1 MFSHY
6 LKVSLRYLLR
16 HKGYAFINIL
26 GLTAGVT
33 CCVLIMIFVRSEFS
47 YDAFHAKANNIYRI
61 WQKEKADGKEFVNT
75 MTPIPAGPAVQNAFP
90 EVAAA
95 CRVYNF
101 NTLIK
106 TGERSFLENINMVDT
121 TFFSMFSFELTQ
133 RAAKNPF
140 PFINSIILTPSMAKK
155 YFGRGDALGKNIE
168 LQLGDNKIMFM
179 VAGIAKQAPEA
190 SSIKYDFIIPF
201 DNAKSLFRP
210 TMLHNWFNVF
220 TETYVLL
227 RGNTPPAVLEKKFPG
242 MMKQQLGE
250 DYGKEEFTLHLQPI
264 TGIHLNTVLPA
275 GNLPTSDP
283 KYSYILAS
291 IGLLILLVACINFI
305 TLSVGRS
312 VTRALEVGV
321 RKTLGAARMQLM
333 RQFWGEAFLMTI
345 ISFVFGVALAAILLN
360 PFNHLVERNLGL
372 QVDWALLLFCA
383 VLIAV
388 IALIAGIYPAV
399 ILSGFNPVEVLKGKL
414 KTNSHPAGLLRKGL
428 IAGQFTVSIVMIIC
442 TIVIHNQMQ
451 YLQHK
456 NLGYNKEQVLVIPTN
471 KKRVDGFALAK
482 LYKAELSK
490 YPEVASVTASMFS
503 FAEIPWATLGFG
515 DEKKAYHSF
524 QYNEV
529 DADFMQGMQISMQQG
544 RWFDPANT
552 SDVNSSIVVNEA
564 LVKEYGLTD
573 PIGKRFGKYT
583 QTIAGVMKDFNY
595 ESLHTT
601 VKPLVLS
608 LKADTIFRQ
617 SGDISFQ
624 NSPQPRI
631 SVRMKKGNTAD
642 NITLLENAWKRVAP
656 SQEFEYHFLD
666 QSLAAGYKQEQKS
679 SSIVKLASVLSVFIA
694 CMGLFGLATLTVNR
708 RTKEI
713 GIRKVMG
720 AGTLQIVQL
729 LSKDFIL
736 LVSIAAIISFPLAWL
751 AMNRWLNDFAY
762 KVNISWWVFAVAGS
776 STIVIAMLTISYHAI
791 KAAIA
796 NPVKSLRAE

>member
-1 MFSHY
+1 
-6 LKVSLRYLLR
+6 
-16 HKGYAFINIL
+16 
-26 GLTAGVT
+26 
-33 CCVLIMIFVRSEFS
+33 
-47 YDAFHAKANNIYRI
+47 
-61 WQKEKADGKEFVNT
+61 
-75 MTPIPAGPAVQNAFP
+75 
-90 EVAAA
+90 
-95 CRVYNF
+95 
-101 NTLIK
+101 
-106 TGERSFLENINMVDT
+106 
-121 TFFSMFSFELTQ
+121 
-133 RAAKNPF
+133 
-140 PFINSIILTPSMAKK
+140 
-155 YFGRGDALGKNIE
+155 
-168 LQLGDNKIMFM
+168 
-179 VAGIAKQAPEA
+179 
-190 SSIKYDFIIPF
+190 
-201 DNAKSLFRP
+201 
-210 TMLHNWFNVF
+210 
-220 TETYVLL
+220 
-227 RGNTPPAVLEKKFPG
+227 
-242 MMKQQLGE
+242 
-250 DYGKEEFTLHLQPI
+250 
-264 TGIHLNTVLPA
+264 
-275 GNLPTSDP
+275 
-283 KYSYILAS
+283 
-291 IGLLILLVACINFI
+291 
-305 TLSVGRS
+305 
-312 VTRALEVGV
+312 
-321 RKTLGAARMQLM
+321 
-333 RQFWGEAFLMTI
+333 
-345 ISFVFGVALAAILLN
+345 
-360 PFNHLVERNLGL
+360 
-372 QVDWALLLFCA
+372 
-383 VLIAV
+383 
-388 IALIAGIYPAV
+388 
-399 ILSGFNPVEVLKGKL
+399 
-414 KTNSHPAGLLRKGL
+414 
-428 IAGQFTVSIVMIIC
+428 
-442 TIVIHNQMQ
+442 
-451 YLQHK
+451 
-456 NLGYNKEQVLVIPTN
+456 
-471 KKRVDGFALAK
+471 
-482 LYKAELSK
+482 LSK